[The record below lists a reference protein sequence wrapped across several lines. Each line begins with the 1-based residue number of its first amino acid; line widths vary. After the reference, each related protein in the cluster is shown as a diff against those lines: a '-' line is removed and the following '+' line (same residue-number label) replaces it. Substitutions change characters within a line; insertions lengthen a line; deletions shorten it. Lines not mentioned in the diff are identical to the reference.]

1 MNVEFLKDVALA
13 VAQEQHLE
21 TVMKMIVKGIKD
33 KAGVAV
39 VRLQFLVSGGV
50 VAEKLIWAR
59 SNQSKLVACTWLVV
73 LDARWPT

>member
-21 TVMKMIVKGIKD
+21 TVIKMIVKGIKD

-39 VRLQFLVSGGV
+39 VRLQFLVSGG
-50 VAEKLIWAR
+50 
-59 SNQSKLVACTWLVV
+59 
-73 LDARWPT
+73 